1 MKKLYQKMT
10 RREEKIKKKIE
21 TGKNIDLKNN
31 LKMRLKETR
40 KQKVKI
46 KRMKIVVKNENIET
60 EVEVVGVK
68 KKNRFVCQVD
78 LIQRAK

>member
-1 MKKLYQKMT
+1 MT

-40 KQKVKI
+40 K
-46 KRMKIVVKNENIET
+46 
-60 EVEVVGVK
+60 
-68 KKNRFVCQVD
+68 
-78 LIQRAK
+78 